1 MYQTRHKVY
10 GLKLTDLSKMIEG
23 IEHIALSVSDLDK
36 SIEFYCKHLHCEV
49 IRIIEAGTNPLL
61 GKVVGMPDCIA
72 RIAHL
77 KSGPNMLELFEYIK
91 PRGEKIPLD
100 HIQADNGFIHAGF
113 RSSDVRNDYLKLV
126 KEGVIFISEPVEF
139 RKDVWICYFYGPDNE
154 VCELRES

>member
-10 GLKLTDLSKMIEG
+10 GPKLTDLNKMIEG

-36 SIEFYCKHLHCEV
+36 SIEFYCKYLRCEV
-49 IRIIEAGTNPLL
+49 IRIIEANSNLLL
-61 GKVVGMPDCIA
+61 GKVVGMPGCSA

-77 KSGPNMLELFEYIK
+77 KSGSNMLELFEYIE
-91 PRGEKIPLD
+91 PRGEKIQLD
-100 HIQADNGFIHAGF
+100 HKQADNGFIHAGF

-126 KEGVIFISEPVEF
+126 NEGVIFISEPVEF